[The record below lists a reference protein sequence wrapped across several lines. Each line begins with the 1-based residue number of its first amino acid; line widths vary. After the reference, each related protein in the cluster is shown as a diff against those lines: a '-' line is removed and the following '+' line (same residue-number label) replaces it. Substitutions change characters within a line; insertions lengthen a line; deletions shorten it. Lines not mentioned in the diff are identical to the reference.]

1 MSDRCRGQHPR
12 RAVHGPT
19 PLSIPPETRGE
30 VIVWRNVQVKERVI
44 DGQTGGQVLACRG
57 W

>member
-1 MSDRCRGQHPR
+1 
-12 RAVHGPT
+12 
-19 PLSIPPETRGE
+19 